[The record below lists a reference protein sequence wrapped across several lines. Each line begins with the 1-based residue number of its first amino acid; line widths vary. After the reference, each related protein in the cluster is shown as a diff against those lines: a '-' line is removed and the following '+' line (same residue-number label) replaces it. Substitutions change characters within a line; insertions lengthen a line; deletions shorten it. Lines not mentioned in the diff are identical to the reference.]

1 MNLRFSIVVNRSEAT
16 LEELFSLLPNLEEL
30 ELLRLALVGVSVPH
44 PDKEWDSSA
53 AYATVDK
60 RIVTRDR
67 LEAAVGESEEAL
79 KDYVASLYATTRT
92 LFQSFWVGG
101 SGEAGR
107 HLIEL
112 GEQQERTGR
121 YGKARQCYDS
131 ALSLSLPLADKTLQI
146 LSLRRVAR
154 VALAQGDLQEAWLY
168 YQRSAELARDTGDLH
183 GEVVAR
189 TGLGNVRTWQGR
201 WAEAEVCYKEVLY
214 LVETVDTASALLLE
228 RAQLYNNLGSVT
240 TRQMHLDEAETWF
253 DRALAL
259 WQVLTQPYDL
269 AVCYHNLGYLR
280 VVQGRDEEA
289 REIYYRALSFSI
301 PAALRSG
308 IAIDLAECY
317 LHAAHVTQAEHWGR
331 EAEEQAV
338 AARSPYRLGRMYH
351 GRGNIARSGG
361 DDGGFT
367 FYEKALQIA
376 REKGY
381 PLLEGETLVDYALLR
396 SQMGERDEAQ
406 AYLERARD
414 VFIELGAI
422 HEQAR
427 AEHAL
432 REIAGDGE
440 KLLVI
445 AE

>member
-1 MNLRFSIVVNRSEAT
+1 VNRSEAT

-30 ELLRLALVGVSVPH
+30 ELLRLAIVGVSVPH
-44 PDKEWDSSA
+44 PEKEWDSSA
-53 AYATVDK
+53 AYSTVDK

-79 KDYVASLYATTRT
+79 KEYVTSLYST
-92 LFQSFWVGG
+92 LRPLFRSFWADGG
-101 SGEAGR
+101 GDAGR
-107 HLIEL
+107 HLIDL
-112 GEQQERTGR
+112 GDQQERTGR
-121 YGKARQCYDS
+121 YGKARQCYDT
-131 ALSLSLPLADKTLQI
+131 ALALSLPLADKTPQI
-146 LSLRRVAR
+146 LSLRRIAR
-154 VALAQGDLQEAWLY
+154 VALSQGDLHEAWSY
-168 YQRSAELARDTGDLH
+168 YQRSAELARDTGDLR

-201 WAEAEVCYKEVLY
+201 WSEAEVCYKEVLY
-214 LVETVDTASALLLE
+214 LVESVDPASTLLLE
-228 RAQLYNNLGSVT
+228 RAQLFNNLGSVT
-240 TRQMHLDEAETWF
+240 TRQMHLEEAETWF
-253 DRALAL
+253 ERALTL
-259 WQVLTQPYDL
+259 WQIVTEPYDL

-280 VVQGRDEEA
+280 VMQGRDEEA
-289 REIYYRALSFSI
+289 RDIYYKALSLSI
-301 PAALRSG
+301 PPALRSG

-317 LHAAHVTQAEHWGR
+317 LHGGHVSQAEHWGR

-351 GRGNIARSGG
+351 GRGNIARSRG

-414 VFIELGAI
+414 IFIELGAV
-422 HEQAR
+422 HEQVR
-427 AEHAL
+427 AEQAL
-432 REIAGDGE
+432 RDITGGGE
-440 KLLVI
+440 LLVVT
-445 AE
+445 E